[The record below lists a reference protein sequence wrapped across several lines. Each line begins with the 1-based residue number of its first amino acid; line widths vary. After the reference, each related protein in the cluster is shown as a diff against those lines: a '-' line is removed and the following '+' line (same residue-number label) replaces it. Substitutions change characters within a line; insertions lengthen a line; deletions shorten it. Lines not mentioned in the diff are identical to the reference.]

1 MIKVTSE
8 KSKLPAKIFG
18 LKPNEDLMTQ
28 AVLVYLGNQRTA
40 RAKTK
45 TRAEINLTKAKMF
58 RQKGTG
64 RARHGSQSAPIFVGG
79 GKAHGPTGTQ
89 NYKGSLTKK
98 MISQAI
104 LSALSLKAAEKTV
117 VVLDKLNEIEKTKS
131 MAKLL
136 QPDRSKKIDL
146 LILGSKMDKAAKFSR
161 NLKNLELLSVNNLN
175 VHTLL
180 KAGKI
185 FICQEAIEEMESQWL
200 KA

>member
-1 MIKVTSE
+1 MTKDTIE

-18 LKPNEDLMTQ
+18 LKPNESLMTQ

-40 RAKTK
+40 RAKAK
-45 TRAEINLTKAKMF
+45 TRAEINLTKTKMF

-79 GKAHGPTGTQ
+79 GKAHGPTGGQ

-104 LSALSLKAAEKTV
+104 LSALSSRAAGKDIV
-117 VVLDKLNEIEKTKS
+117 LLDKLNEIKKTQE

-136 QPDRSKKIDL
+136 QPDRSKKLDI
-146 LILGSKMDKAAKFSR
+146 LILGSKMENAVRFSR
-161 NLKNLELLSVNNLN
+161 NLKNLELLYVNNLN
-175 VHTLL
+175 VHILL

-185 FICQEAIEEMESQWL
+185 FICEEAIKEMETQWL

>member
-1 MIKVTSE
+1 MTKATLE

-18 LKPNEDLMTQ
+18 LKPNESLMTQ
-28 AVLVYLGNQRTA
+28 AVLVYLGNQRSA
-40 RAKTK
+40 RAKAK

-89 NYKGSLTKK
+89 NYKGSMTKK
-98 MISQAI
+98 MITQAI
-104 LSALSLKAAEKTV
+104 FSALSLKAADKAIVILEKV
-117 VVLDKLNEIEKTKS
+117 NDIKKTKS
-131 MAKLL
+131 MAELL
-136 QPDRSKKIDL
+136 LPNRSKKLDI
-146 LILGSKMDKAAKFSR
+146 LILGSKMENGAKFSR
-161 NLKNLELLSVNNLN
+161 NLKNLELLYINNLN
-175 VHTLL
+175 VHIIL

-185 FICQEAIEEMESQWL
+185 FICEEALEEMEKTWL

>member
-1 MIKVTSE
+1 MTKAITGKN
-8 KSKLPAKIFG
+8 KLPAKIFG
-18 LKPNEDLMTQ
+18 LKPNESLMTQ

-40 RAKTK
+40 KAKAK
-45 TRAEINLTKAKMF
+45 TRAEVNLTKAKMF

-104 LSALSLKAAEKTV
+104 AAALSLKAANKDI
-117 VVLDKLNEIEKTKS
+117 VVLSKANEVKKTKM
-131 MAKLL
+131 MAELL
-136 QPDRSKKIDL
+136 FPDRSKKLDL
-146 LILGSKMDKAAKFSR
+146 LILGSKMENAAKFSR
-161 NLKNLELLSVNNLN
+161 NLKNLELSYVNNLN
-175 VHTLL
+175 VHTIL

-185 FICQEAIEEMESQWL
+185 FICGEALEEME
-200 KA
+200 KIYG